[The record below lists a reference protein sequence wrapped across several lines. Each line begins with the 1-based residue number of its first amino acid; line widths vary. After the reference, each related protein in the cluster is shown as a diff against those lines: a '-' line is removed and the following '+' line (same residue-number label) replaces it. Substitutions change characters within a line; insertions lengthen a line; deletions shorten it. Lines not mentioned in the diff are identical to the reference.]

1 MGICSMPNVGEAFFP
16 FMIVFNVLL
25 PLGLL
30 KDGVRWVVLHVMTS
44 GCGDAHLEVDD
55 DEEEEEEEEE
65 KEVEVLRLE
74 EVEKD
79 GDWCCVCLHGF
90 EEGEEVSQVVSCRHF
105 FHRECLG
112 RWLGLSHRTC
122 PLCRSQL

>member
-1 MGICSMPNVGEAFFP
+1 MPNVGEAFFP
-16 FMIVFNVLL
+16 FMIVLL

-44 GCGDAHLEVDD
+44 DCGDAHFEDVDD
-55 DEEEEEEEEE
+55 DGDEEEEE
-65 KEVEVLRLE
+65 KEVEVLKLE

-105 FHRECLG
+105 FHRSVWGDGWVFLI
-112 RWLGLSHRTC
+112 GLVLFVGLNSEGE
-122 PLCRSQL
+122 